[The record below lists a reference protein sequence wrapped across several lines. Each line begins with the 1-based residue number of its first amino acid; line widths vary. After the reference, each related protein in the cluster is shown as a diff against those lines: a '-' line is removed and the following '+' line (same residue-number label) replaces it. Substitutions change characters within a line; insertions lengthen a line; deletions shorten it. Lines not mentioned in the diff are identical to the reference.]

1 MNEKNSE
8 LRLKNFTKISRSLI
22 YIVDIVLF
30 WNTNKFIME
39 ENIIRIKKKKKDLKS
54 QRKYKFKIYW
64 KKSGNFKTLKNLI
77 PQRLSF
83 RIYEIYEDQKHY

>member
-39 ENIIRIKKKKKDLKS
+39 ENIIRIKKKKKRS
-54 QRKYKFKIYW
+54 
-64 KKSGNFKTLKNLI
+64 KKSTKV
-77 PQRLSF
+77 QV
-83 RIYEIYEDQKHY
+83 